1 MGCIVALMRR
11 NTEKNCTGNEI
22 ISVFPFVLVYA
33 FCIKRSGKVDSA
45 KLKPRFCFN
54 RIDSIIDTN
63 TNTNTNTNTKQ
74 ARLTRPRV

>member
-22 ISVFPFVLVYA
+22 ISAFPFVLVYA
-33 FCIKRSGKVDSA
+33 FCIKRNGKVDSA

-63 TNTNTNTNTKQ
+63 TNTNTNTKQ

>member
-22 ISVFPFVLVYA
+22 ISAFPFVLVYA
-33 FCIKRSGKVDSA
+33 FCIKRNGKVDSA

-63 TNTNTNTNTKQ
+63 TNTKQ
-74 ARLTRPRV
+74 ARSTRPRV

>member
-22 ISVFPFVLVYA
+22 ISAFPFVLVYA

-54 RIDSIIDTN
+54 RIDSTTDKNAITSA
-63 TNTNTNTNTKQ
+63 KQ
-74 ARLTRPRV
+74 ARSTRPRV

>member
-33 FCIKRSGKVDSA
+33 FCIKRNGKVDSA
-45 KLKPRFCFN
+45 KSKPRFCFN
-54 RIDSIIDTN
+54 RIDSTTDKNAITN
-63 TNTNTNTNTKQ
+63 AKQ
-74 ARLTRPRV
+74 AKAARLHV

>member
-33 FCIKRSGKVDSA
+33 FCIKRSGKVHSA

-54 RIDSIIDTN
+54 RIDSITN
-63 TNTNTNTNTKQ
+63 TNTNTNTNAKQ
-74 ARLTRPRV
+74 ARSTRPRV

>member
-1 MGCIVALMRR
+1 MRR

-22 ISVFPFVLVYA
+22 ISAFPFVLVYA
-33 FCIKRSGKVDSA
+33 FCIKRNGKVDSA